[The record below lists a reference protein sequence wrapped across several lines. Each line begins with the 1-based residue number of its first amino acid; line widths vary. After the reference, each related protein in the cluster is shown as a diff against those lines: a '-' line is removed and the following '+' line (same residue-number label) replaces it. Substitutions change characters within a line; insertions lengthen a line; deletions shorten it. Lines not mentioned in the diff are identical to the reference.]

1 LIYPDV
7 QQPVQQAQY
16 YAQAPQAQ
24 YYPQQPVYRPVQPVY
39 QHLPVNTTLA
49 TEPSI
54 VDETN
59 SSIID
64 VADDG
69 EQDLFVKK
77 LAA

>member
-1 LIYPDV
+1 
-7 QQPVQQAQY
+7 
-16 YAQAPQAQ
+16 
-24 YYPQQPVYRPVQPVY
+24 VQPVY

>member
-1 LIYPDV
+1 MIYPDV

-24 YYPQQPVYRPVQPVY
+24 PVYRPVQPVY
-39 QHLPVNTTLA
+39 QHLPVNTTLS